1 MAEIFV
7 NGRDR
12 QSRAVSG
19 ATRVGMPAVSE
30 AERIFALHGLG
41 ILDTPREEHFE
52 AVCRTAER
60 MFGVATAVVS
70 LIDAERQWLKTSS
83 DLIPQQLPREQTI
96 CHHTIRG
103 DDIFVVPDTT
113 KDIRFADG
121 DLVVG
126 PTNLRFYAGAPLV
139 LRPGVRLGALCLI
152 DTKPRDFSRT
162 EAAAL
167 ADLAKIV
174 LAHLRLHEANVRH
187 AQDIDAR
194 RAREQI
200 IEAQASQLKTRE
212 SALFEANRLLILG
225 ESIAQVGHWRVLSS
239 DGSTVWSDGTCRI
252 MGLEPGSRIPVLSE
266 AIDWYRPEDRER
278 IRDIVDASLRDC
290 GDFDF
295 ESAILRQNGEIR
307 MVAVSGVVETG
318 EAGEAVGL
326 FGTIIDITER
336 KRAEE
341 ALMRSEARYRG
352 LAEALPLLVW
362 ATRDVDGSATYANA
376 CFNAYYGAIGATR
389 CERIDRNHPD
399 DAVRM
404 EAAWQH
410 AVAEGSTYAVE
421 GRLRRHDGVYRW
433 HKIVMIPICPP
444 GSTKP
449 TEWLGT
455 ALDIDDIINA
465 RTRLQETGDLLRIA
479 QESAQ
484 AGAWQWDLHTDV
496 TILAPECVRIY
507 GLPGDEPMEI
517 PTSEWTQMVYPEDR
531 AGIWKAIRTAIET
544 RSSLIADY
552 RLANAPSERWIRTS
566 GKVLFDTQGLPY
578 RMVGLNF
585 DVTERKR
592 AEAALEAAKA
602 AAEAAR
608 LEAERA
614 SDAKSEF
621 LAAMSHEIRTP
632 LNGIIGYADL
642 LLGRDYHSQED
653 RHHLQ
658 LIQGSGAAL
667 LTVVNDIL
675 DVSKI
680 EAGQFDLDPIVFP
693 FRALVED
700 TVAIVRGSA
709 LKMPLAVTCRIDPT
723 LPSHVVGDPNRL
735 RQVLLNLLNNAVK
748 FTPAGSVTLTV
759 RHAGGYRA
767 SGASAAERMRFEV
780 TDTGIGIAQAQQD
793 RLFKRFSQ
801 VDGSI
806 SRRFG
811 GTGLGLAICRH
822 LVTMMD
828 GEIGVD
834 STEGIGSTFWFTVAL
849 RNCAPPE
856 SQAVPIPSAIS
867 SAVTSLPIIPSTS
880 IRAPSSVLPIRLLL
894 VEDVRINQELA
905 RTVLEINGYR
915 VDVVDNGAEAVEA
928 MSRMATGAVTYDLV
942 LMDIQMPGMDGL
954 TASRLI
960 RSLPSPAREVPIVAM
975 TANVM
980 PGQVATFRDAGMNAH
995 VGKPFKRA
1003 ELYGTID
1010 RLIAQTSLHDRGQS
1024 RETAE
1029 PDLPK
1034 VASVLDREAFAS
1046 IAERMGSERV
1056 RILLGLLETEILGRF
1071 RQIEGDGQR
1080 GPVHS
1085 SAIDRVQLA
1094 HDAHSMIS
1102 AAGILGFQAMSDLCR
1117 EIEAAC
1123 HDEVDLAPLLRRLA
1137 LMRRGM
1143 IDTIQTL
1150 RAA

>member
-1 MAEIFV
+1 MAEF
-7 NGRDR
+7 NLGGQDR
-12 QSRAVSG
+12 QSRAVCE
-19 ATRVGMPAVSE
+19 AKRVGMPAVSE
-30 AERIFALHGLG
+30 AERVFALRGLG

-52 AVCRTAER
+52 AVCRIAER

-83 DLIPQQLPREQTI
+83 DLIPQQLPRSRTI
-96 CHHTIRG
+96 CDHTIRG
-103 DDIFVVPDTT
+103 DDVFLVPDTT
-113 KDIRFADG
+113 KDERFAG
-121 DLVVG
+121 DELVVG
-126 PTNLRFYAGAPLV
+126 PTNMRFYAGAPLV
-139 LRPGVRLGALCLI
+139 LRPGLRLGALCLI
-152 DTKPRDFSRT
+152 DTKPRVFSRE

-167 ADLAKIV
+167 ADLAEIV

-187 AQDIDAR
+187 AQDIDSQ

-225 ESIAQVGHWRVLSS
+225 ESIAQVGHWRVSS
-239 DGSTVWSDGTCRI
+239 ADGSTVWSDGTCRI
-252 MGLEPGSRIPVLSE
+252 MGLEPGSRIPALNES
-266 AIDWYRPEDRER
+266 IDCYREEDRER
-278 IRDIVDASLRDC
+278 IREIVHASLRDC
-290 GDFDF
+290 SDFDF
-295 ESAILRQNGEIR
+295 ESAILRRNGETR

-336 KRAEE
+336 NWAEE

-362 ATRDVDGSATYANA
+362 ATRDVDGEATYANA

-389 CERIDRNHPD
+389 GERIDRNHPD
-399 DAVRM
+399 DAARM
-404 EAAWQH
+404 EAAWVH
-410 AVAEGSTYAVE
+410 AVAEGSTYTVE
-421 GRLRRHDGVYRW
+421 GRLRRHDGIYRW
-433 HKIVMIPICPP
+433 HKIVMIPICQP
-444 GSTKP
+444 GDAKP

-455 ALDIDDIINA
+455 ALDIDDIIIA

-484 AGAWQWDLHTDV
+484 AGAWQSDLHSGV
-496 TILAPECVRIY
+496 TTLAPECVRIY
-507 GLPGDEPMEI
+507 GLPGDAPMEI
-517 PTSEWTQMVYPEDR
+517 PTSEWTQMVHPEDR
-531 AGIWKAIRTAIET
+531 IDIWEAIRTAIET
-544 RSSLIADY
+544 RSSLVADY
-552 RLANAPSERWIRTS
+552 RIVTSRTERWIRTS
-566 GKVLFDTQGLPY
+566 GKVLFDTQGRPY

-614 SDAKSEF
+614 SEAKSEF

-642 LLGRDYHSQED
+642 LLDRDYHTQED

-680 EAGQFDLDPIVFP
+680 EAGQFDLDPIAFP

-709 LKMPLAVTCRIDPT
+709 LKMPLTVTCRIDPA
-723 LPSHVVGDPNRL
+723 LPNNLVGDPNRL

-759 RHAGGYRA
+759 RRTGGDRP
-767 SGASAAERMRFEV
+767 SDGSATEHMRFEIV
-780 TDTGIGIAQAQQD
+780 DTGIGIARAQQE

-806 SRRFG
+806 GRRFG

-849 RNCAPPE
+849 RQIALSE
-856 SQAVPIPSAIS
+856 SPAFTIPTAVPGAM
-867 SAVTSLPIIPSTS
+867 TSGPNTATLPIS
-880 IRAPSSVLPIRLLL
+880 APRSGAPIRVLL
-894 VEDVRINQELA
+894 VEDVLVNQELA
-905 RTVLEINGYR
+905 RTVLEINGYQ

-928 MSRMATGAVTYDLV
+928 LTRMASGTATYDLV

-960 RSLPSPAREVPIVAM
+960 RSLPAPACNVPIVAM
-975 TANVM
+975 TANVL
-980 PGQVATFRDAGMNAH
+980 PGQVAAFRDAGMNAH

-1003 ELYGTID
+1003 ELYETID
-1010 RLIAQTSLHDRGQS
+1010 RLAAQAARRNRALERDT
-1024 RETAE
+1024 TALE
-1029 PDLPK
+1029 
-1034 VASVLDREAFAS
+1034 VSSVLDWNVFAS
-1046 IAERMGSERV
+1046 IAERMGRERV
-1056 RILLGLLETEILGRF
+1056 RVLLGLLETEIQGRF
-1071 RQIEGDGQR
+1071 RQVESDGLR
-1080 GPVHS
+1080 NPTHA
-1085 SAIDRVQLA
+1085 SAIDRAQLA

-1102 AAGILGFQAMSDLCR
+1102 AAGFLGFQAMSDLCR

-1123 HDEVDLAPLLRRLA
+1123 HVEDELTPLLHRLA